1 MGHRLITWWNPNNA
15 WHRAAAEA
23 ALKAIGARWL
33 PRDADEEGQEGR
45 PVKDGSPS
53 PAGDDIQPDDRFP
66 RSSKRGI
73 TAAVYTVATV
83 KTTSGQAT

>member
-33 PRDADEEGQEGR
+33 PRDADEEGQVVGGEG
-45 PVKDGSPS
+45 SQQLPS
-53 PAGDDIQPDDRFP
+53 SQVISAG
-66 RSSKRGI
+66 
-73 TAAVYTVATV
+73 
-83 KTTSGQAT
+83 